1 LIKIEATLTKK
12 EFELLKASILVHLEF
27 ATHNTK
33 DGRNK
38 NQLKMGRRLLD
49 LCHKLNI
56 ETEYEKDFFK
66 EEDI

>member
-1 LIKIEATLTKK
+1 MIKIEATLTKK
-12 EFELLKASILVHLEF
+12 EFELLRASILVHLEF

-33 DGRNK
+33 DGRNEK
-38 NQLKMGRRLLD
+38 QLKMGRRLLD

>member
-1 LIKIEATLTKK
+1 MIKIEATLTKK